1 MSVEF
6 KLGCDPEL
14 FLKDKTTG
22 KHVSA
27 YGMIE
32 GTKHNPLRVTNGAV
46 QVDGMAL
53 EFNIDPVTTLEDWE
67 RNITSVLS
75 DLRGMIDDRY
85 EFDFTPVAHFGK
97 EYIEA
102 QPDEAKELGCDPDYN
117 AYDGQVNPR
126 PDGGLGFRT
135 ASGHI
140 HIGWTEGEDITDKGH
155 IEAGQMLAKQL
166 DVTLGQTALLW
177 DRDSTRREM
186 YGKWGAIRYK
196 PYGVEYR
203 VLSNVWVGDKKL
215 REYVFC
221 MAMGS
226 AKLLLGG
233 TKMYTVNPLSALDGL
248 QHVQNKYS
256 VANILENSTYYE
268 FVSTGGQL
276 KGLLSAYTKTERKEY
291 LEYMEARKM
300 RAKPKKTA
308 FILDEAFPPPP
319 AMLDVAFDD
328 LEQALLVEE
337 I

>member
-6 KLGCDPEL
+6 KLGADPEV

-215 REYVFC
+215 REYVFR
-221 MAMGS
+221 MTMGS
-226 AKLLLGG
+226 AKLLLRGS
-233 TKMYTVNPLSALDGL
+233 KMYSPYPEEVLGMLKR
-248 QHVQNKYS
+248 VQNQSS
-256 VANILENSTYYE
+256 VQSILENAAYYGI
-268 FVSTGGQL
+268 VCTGGDMRN
-276 KGLLSAYTKTERKEY
+276 LLNAYTKEERKEY
-291 LEYMEARKM
+291 LEYMEARKLK
-300 RAKPKKTA
+300 AKPKKTA

-328 LEQALLVEE
+328 LVEALLAEE